1 MVNLNNI
8 VQGLSRSGAVSG
20 FAGGIAG
27 TAMVGALS
35 GKKGRKM
42 AKSAL
47 KIGGLAAIGGLAW
60 SAYQRYQQDSEM
72 TQSGSAGR
80 ARSADQTPTIGQVP
94 PSHTVPNVPANNTQR
109 HVTPIQSPR
118 ARNTPATGDDVQWE
132 GIGRQ
137 QFAAVVDDPTDAGSG
152 SLLLV
157 RAMIAAAAADGH
169 MDRKERQRIFEETQR
184 LELAANEKAMLFD
197 ELRQPLDLP
206 ELVAQVSNA
215 ETAVE
220 VYAAS
225 LIAIDQTRPQGQAY
239 LHSLAEAL
247 GLPAALVSSLHGEAE
262 TVRQS
267 QAA

>member
-8 VQGLSRSGAVSG
+8 VRGLSNSGALSG
-20 FAGGIAG
+20 FAGGLAG
-27 TAMVGALS
+27 TAVAGALS

-60 SAYQRYQQDSEM
+60 SAYQRYQQNGAI
-72 TQSGSAGR
+72 TPSGNAGI
-80 ARSADQTPTIGQVP
+80 AGAPDQIQ
-94 PSHTVPNVPANNTQR
+94 PAGAAANGRLNNTQR
-109 HVTPIQSPR
+109 HVTPIHEHQGR
-118 ARNTPATGDDVQWE
+118 DTPVTGGGLHWE

-137 QFAAVVDDPTDAGSG
+137 QFAAVVSDPTDAGSG

-169 MDRKERQRIFEETQR
+169 MDHAEQQRIFEQAQR
-184 LELAANEKAMLFD
+184 LELAAEEKAMLFD
-197 ELRQPLDLP
+197 ELRQPLELS

-239 LHSLAEAL
+239 LQSLASAL
-247 GLPAALVSSLHGEAE
+247 DLPPALVSSLHGEAE
-262 TVRQS
+262 TVRES

>member
-20 FAGGIAG
+20 FAGGLAG
-27 TAMVGALS
+27 TAMAGALS

-42 AKSAL
+42 ATSAL

-60 SAYQRYQQDSEM
+60 SAYQRYQQDG
-72 TQSGSAGR
+72 THTPAGN
-80 ARSADQTPTIGQVP
+80 AP
-94 PSHTVPNVPANNTQR
+94 NNTQR
-109 HVTPIQSPR
+109 PLAPTPRHQAGDAP
-118 ARNTPATGDDVQWE
+118 TTGEHSQWE

-137 QFAAVVDDPTDAGSG
+137 QFAAVIGDPTPAGSG

-169 MDRKERQRIFEETQR
+169 MDRDEQRRIFEQTQR
-184 LELAANEKAMLFD
+184 LELAAEEKAMLFD
-197 ELRQPLDLP
+197 ELRQPLDQQ

-225 LIAIDQTRPQGQAY
+225 LIAIDQTRPQGQTY
-239 LHSLAEAL
+239 LRSLASAL
-247 GLPAALVSSLHGEAE
+247 GLPPALVSSLHGEAE
-262 TVRQS
+262 SVRQA